1 MAYTDAQFKELMKSQ
16 EASRPWAQK
25 NPEMAMS
32 LAGALSAGGGMLGGI
47 FGGGGLFG
55 KPERREQVPMFSQ
68 EIMGLKN
75 KMAPDIWGR
84 LSGDEFDFEPIE
96 NMARQNFQGK
106 TIPSIMARFNMGN
119 NRNSSALMGALGQAG
134 SGLDSQLA
142 AMRQNYGLQRQN
154 LLASLMGY
162 SMTPSFQTDFRPR
175 TPGGIE
181 QGAGAAASLLP
192 LLMMM
197 L

>member
-1 MAYTDAQFKELMKSQ
+1 MALTDSQFKDLMDKQ
-16 EASRPWAQK
+16 DAARPWAQR
-25 NPEMAMS
+25 NPGSAMG
-32 LAGALSAGGGMLGGI
+32 LAGAIGAGGGMLGGL

-55 KPERREQVPMFSQ
+55 KSERREQVPMFSP

-75 KMAPDIWGR
+75 RMAPDIWGR

-96 NMARQNFQGK
+96 NLARQNFQSK
-106 TIPSIMARFNMGN
+106 TIPSIMSRFNMGN
-119 NRNSSALMGALGQAG
+119 NRNSSSLMGALGQAG
-134 SGLDSQLA
+134 SGLDAQLA

-175 TPGGIE
+175 IPGGIE

-192 LLMMM
+192 LL
-197 L
+197 LALI